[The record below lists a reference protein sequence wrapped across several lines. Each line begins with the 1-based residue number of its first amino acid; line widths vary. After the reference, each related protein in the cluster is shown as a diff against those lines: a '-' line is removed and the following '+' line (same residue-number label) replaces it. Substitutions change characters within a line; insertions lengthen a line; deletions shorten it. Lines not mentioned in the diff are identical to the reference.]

1 MRNYKQFYAICN
13 KHDLTKEEVV
23 LEFTKERTDKL
34 SELSEGEFAELMRR
48 MARMNTLPPGDLQRK
63 KMISLAR
70 QMQWGKTTQDIL
82 TRINGWLLKQKY
94 QRPLMQLNVPELNVM
109 LTIFETKVFKDY
121 MEGLNK

>member
-1 MRNYKQFYAICN
+1 MRNYKQFFAICN

-23 LEFTKERTDKL
+23 LEFTKERTDSL
-34 SELSEGEFAELMRR
+34 TDLGNAEFAELMRR
-48 MARMNTLPPGDLQRK
+48 MARMNSLPPGDVQRK

-70 QMQWGKTTQDIL
+70 QMQWGKTTQEIL

-94 QRPLMQLNVPELNVM
+94 QRRMMQLNVEELNVM